1 MALDKRERP
10 IYRLQSN
17 ESILDYIE
25 PNQAEMVFKYYK
37 DPLRLINLIDEKLYI
52 RQSRNPINHPFKY
65 IIAVATEKSWE
76 TN

>member
-1 MALDKRERP
+1 MAFNKRERP

-25 PNQAEMVFKYYK
+25 PKQAEMVFKYYK
-37 DPLRLINLIDEKLYI
+37 DPIRLITLIDEKLYF
-52 RQSRNPINHPFKY
+52 RQSKNPINHPFKY